1 MVQPSLISPQA
12 GSTSASLQPQ
22 FEWAYP
28 GYYISNGPYDVGK
41 VRCAT
46 AAFHISLSTGPSF
59 QDELGTS
66 VAGVPGFDTLY
77 TRTWMPAAPLQPGRM
92 YRWKIRPFSQ
102 GVEGPVSELRYFF
115 TGPHCDP
122 AALVSPTL
130 LAPLND
136 WTVNDLENLSLT
148 WWYPGACLPDG
159 YDVEISTSLVF
170 DGSPLNGSMNNP
182 STLWGPLQT
191 LDDCTRYYWRVRPFR
206 QNQPGPYSMAY
217 TFRVDLSG
225 SCAPETHGLIQG
237 TVWEDQCAG
246 VGPGTPV
253 PEPLPLGCVLKN
265 GDQIFTNQ
273 TYDPGEPGIPGLI
286 VNLGQGACPSTG
298 YRQVETGP
306 DGIFNFY
313 EILPGDYCAS
323 VVPNYSTNYP
333 ILAPGIWTFPA
344 NAVGQPKA
352 SQPVTIGA
360 GQSVKNVNFGWWYQ
374 YGNPWGSTNASVVG
388 NVWND
393 LCDYHAGDPIP
404 DPLPLG
410 CLLQG
415 GVVHADGIHA
425 LNEPGI
431 PGLSVKLGAGTC
443 PASGM
448 GATYTDAGGYYHFN
462 NLPPGPYC
470 IRIELQSDPTNAAIL
485 LPGHWTVVAGLPNGE
500 TYRNIPLTAGATLT
514 GQNFAWQFDNP
525 PAGPTQQATL
535 PLIPLPTLAVIPPQF
550 TLTMNANCRVGP
562 DKRYNAVAS
571 FPAGQT
577 FPLDGRSAESLWYFV
592 TLNGSEHCWFAA
604 SVGSTS
610 GDLSSLNVFY
620 GPPLPTDTPKPTQTP
635 LPACSAYKDQKSCNL
650 HPACIWA
657 FTTSGPGTCKS
668 K

>member
-1 MVQPSLISPQA
+1 MKFKWIVRLVSIAMTIWLAGCSLSTANDTSRGGNPVYPPCDPAVMVQPSLISPQA
-12 GSTSASLQPQ
+12 GSTSASLQPS

-28 GYYISNGPYDVGK
+28 GYYISNGPYDIGK
-41 VRCAT
+41 GRCAT

-77 TRTWMPAAPLQPGRM
+77 TRTWMPAAALQPGRM

-115 TGPHCDP
+115 TGPQCDP

-136 WTVNDLENLSLT
+136 WTVNDLGNLSLT

-191 LDDCTRYYWRVRPFR
+191 LDDCTRYYWRVRSFR

-237 TVWEDQCAG
+237 TVWEDQCAA

-253 PEPLPLGCVLKN
+253 PDPLPLGCVLN
-265 GDQIFTNQ
+265 NDDQIFTNQ
-273 TYDPGEPGIPGLI
+273 TFDPGEPGIPGLI
-286 VNLGQGACPSTG
+286 VNLGQGGCPSTG

-306 DGIFNFY
+306 DGMFNFY
-313 EILPGDYCAS
+313 EIPPGNYCAS
-323 VVPNYSTNYP
+323 VVPNYPSNYP
-333 ILAPGIWTFPA
+333 ILAPGVWTFPA

-352 SQPVTIGA
+352 SQAVTVGA
-360 GQSVKNVNFGWWYQ
+360 GQSLKNVNFGWWYQ
-374 YGNPWGSTNASVVG
+374 YGNPWGSVFASVVG

-410 CLLQG
+410 CVLQG
-415 GVVHADGIHA
+415 GVVQADGIHA

-431 PGLSVKLGAGTC
+431 SGL
-443 PASGM
+443 
-448 GATYTDAGGYYHFN
+448 
-462 NLPPGPYC
+462 
-470 IRIELQSDPTNAAIL
+470 
-485 LPGHWTVVAGLPNGE
+485 TV
-500 TYRNIPLTAGATLT
+500 
-514 GQNFAWQFDNP
+514 
-525 PAGPTQQATL
+525 
-535 PLIPLPTLAVIPPQF
+535 
-550 TLTMNANCRVGP
+550 
-562 DKRYNAVAS
+562 
-571 FPAGQT
+571 
-577 FPLDGRSAESLWYFV
+577 
-592 TLNGSEHCWFAA
+592 
-604 SVGSTS
+604 
-610 GDLSSLNVFY
+610 
-620 GPPLPTDTPKPTQTP
+620 
-635 LPACSAYKDQKSCNL
+635 
-650 HPACIWA
+650 
-657 FTTSGPGTCKS
+657 
-668 K
+668 